1 LLGFFFPSTRDAEQ
15 QPSILLSTEVTQS
28 SLDFLLHWFPVIV
41 SPTAQQE
48 ASCSNPLP
56 FPLSGQ
62 SDNTLVHP
70 ASSEQQLVAACHL
83 SSILFLSPDAK
94 QRPFSSLSP
103 KISKQRSDIFP
114 LFVLLV

>member
-15 QPSILLSTEVTQS
+15 QPSIPFSTEVTQC
-28 SLDFLLHWFPVIV
+28 SLDFLLHWFSVIV

-48 ASCSNPLP
+48 ASCCNPLP
-56 FPLSGQ
+56 FSLSGQ
-62 SDNTLVHP
+62 SDNTLEHS

-94 QRPFSSLSP
+94 QRPISPFSS